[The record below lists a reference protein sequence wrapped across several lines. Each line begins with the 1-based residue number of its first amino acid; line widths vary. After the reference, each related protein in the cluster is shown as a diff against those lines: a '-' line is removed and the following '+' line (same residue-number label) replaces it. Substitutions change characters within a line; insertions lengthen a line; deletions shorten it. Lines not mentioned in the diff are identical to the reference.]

1 MPSKLTYVSLRS
13 LIGATIGC
21 VVLSWSWFS
30 AQLFSPEQNVAQ
42 ASCHSVASAVASVEV
57 NSAKDSL
64 SHRSFHYF
72 IVT

>member
-64 SHRSFHYF
+64 SRRSCHHY